1 MEMNLLSHFSV
12 SDLVQFQHSPLLT
25 GCLEDGIIN
34 KGQMV
39 EALKATLI
47 VDNVCAGLVLQ
58 LILTSLAMGRKL
70 GVTLC
75 CLHSQLLCFG
85 GL

>member
-1 MEMNLLSHFSV
+1 MIWFSV
-12 SDLVQFQHSPLLT
+12 PTCSPLLT

-34 KGQMV
+34 EGQVV

-47 VDNVCAGLVLQ
+47 VDNVCAGLFLR

-70 GVTLC
+70 GVELR
-75 CLHSQLLCFG
+75 CLQLQLLCFG

>member
-1 MEMNLLSHFSV
+1 
-12 SDLVQFQHSPLLT
+12 
-25 GCLEDGIIN
+25 
-34 KGQMV
+34 MV

-47 VDNVCAGLVLQ
+47 VDNVCAGLFLR

-70 GVTLC
+70 GVELR
-75 CLHSQLLCFG
+75 CLQLQLLCFG